1 MPQRKETVPLIKRQ
15 CILYVWRAGDVC
27 GGGCVCVGG
36 YVQFMQGHYW
46 VFINSFSDVPMY
58 FVIPAL
64 AQTVWAQH
72 AVWTTLDLLL

>member
-1 MPQRKETVPLIKRQ
+1 MWGV
-15 CILYVWRAGDVC
+15 
-27 GGGCVCVGG
+27 CVCVGG